1 MENKTLAK
9 EKKIKVNPYQERLME
24 MYIYQCERCGRI
36 SRYNFYLHS
45 PMKLFSQACDGK
57 VRRIKFKNAW

>member
-1 MENKTLAK
+1 MEK
-9 EKKIKVNPYQERLME
+9 KKIKVRPYQKKIME

-36 SRYNFYLHS
+36 CRYNFGLHS
-45 PMKLFSQACDGK
+45 PSKIWEGKACNGK